1 MLKNGKGEQM
11 MKAGNRKRY
20 FAVLLVGIFLV
31 ILSLGIYSR
40 SKKED
45 YSFKDNY
52 KNDIAFQEWNGE
64 GLGNSVCPL
73 SVRYSAA
80 DETISPEEFTMRAGA
95 SVRLNTVTGLRF
107 RANVSVDLAERV
119 AAMDSASFGIV
130 IAPEFYFEKAIE
142 LSGTENVDYV
152 RALEALEEKYEA
164 KPALVMECDPVKEG
178 DGYIIQG
185 SVANILYENTNL
197 EFTAAAFIKEQS
209 ETGEITY
216 TYASYEAD
224 VLSMGRSVFYVSEA
238 ALNDANTNYSDGEKE
253 ILRGFIGRGIDHA
266 AGLSEE
272 ESDSVSERE
281 LEIRWLK
288 KPETSLN
295 IGETF
300 SLSVETD
307 VHYGEETGAGQWL
320 SINVPVY
327 WKSDNSSV
335 IAVSRDGK
343 VTALR
348 EGKANITACF
358 GEITDVCEVVC
369 ATLPEYT
376 CELVD
381 TTPYGVLEIEN
392 PVLNVREGV
401 PFETKIR
408 VKDYER
414 CGELSFWINGE
425 IYTTANGEITFS
437 STVSE
442 DTVFE
447 IKDVSSSLDYFNWQG
462 AKPFFNVTGKNL
474 KKLILPVKTKNGIE
488 VTETASNFFGNT
500 AATSGKNLQEIV
512 IPESYEKLPQT
523 IFRNCS
529 NLETIYLYNTNLA
542 NMSGNSQNWSGCT
555 ALQSI
560 YVPSEALEE
569 YKASD
574 FWKVKTDCLKEIP
587 NEKEK

>member
-1 MLKNGKGEQM
+1 M

-107 RANVSVDLAERV
+107 RANVSVDLAERI
-119 AAMDSASFGIV
+119 AATDSASFGIV

-209 ETGEITY
+209 ENGEITY
-216 TYASYEAD
+216 TYASYKED

-327 WKSDNSSV
+327 WKSDNSSI

-348 EGKANITACF
+348 EGKAEITACF
-358 GEITDVCEVVC
+358 GEITDVCEVICV
-369 ATLPEYT
+369 ALPEYT

-392 PVLNVREGV
+392 PVLNVREGM

-447 IKDVSSSLDYFNWQG
+447 IKDVSSSLDYFSGYG
-462 AKPFFNVTGKNL
+462 ANLSLSSAAKNLEKIILPAKMRDGKAVTGLSDRFFN
-474 KKLILPVKTKNGIE
+474 
-488 VTETASNFFGNT
+488 GNT
-500 AATSGKNLQEIV
+500 GIALQKSLQEIV

-523 IFRNCS
+523 IFKNCS

-574 FWKVKTDCLKEIP
+574 FWTASGACISKIP

>member
-1 MLKNGKGEQM
+1 M

>member
-20 FAVLLVGIFLV
+20 FAVLLVGIFLI

-119 AAMDSASFGIV
+119 AATDSASFGIV

-178 DGYIIQG
+178 NGYIIQG

-209 ETGEITY
+209 ENGEITY

-238 ALNDANTNYSDGEKE
+238 ALNDANANYSDGEKE

-288 KPETSLN
+288 QPETSLN

-307 VHYGEETGAGQWL
+307 VHYGEETGTGQWL

-327 WKSDNSSV
+327 WKSDNSSI

-348 EGKANITACF
+348 EGKAEITACF

-369 ATLPEYT
+369 AALPEYT

-447 IKDVSSSLDYFNWQG
+447 IKDVSSSLDYFSGYG
-462 AKPFFNVTGKNL
+462 ANLSLSSAAKNL
-474 KKLILPVKTKNGIE
+474 KKIILPAKARDGKA
-488 VTETASNFFGNT
+488 VTGLGKNFFKKEM
-500 AATSGKNLQEIV
+500 ALKELI
-512 IPESYEKLPQT
+512 IPESYKTLSQT
-523 IFRNCS
+523 GFQNCV
-529 NLETIYLYNTNLA
+529 NLEIIYLYNTNLS
-542 NMSGNSQNWSGCT
+542 NMSGNSGNWSGCT
-555 ALQSI
+555 ALQNI

-569 YKASD
+569 YKASS
-574 FWKVKTDCLKEIP
+574 FWTASGACISKIP

>member
-1 MLKNGKGEQM
+1 M

-107 RANVSVDLAERV
+107 RANVSVNLAERV